1 MLRLLDYLAFLL
13 LTGAGLAV
21 GCYFSFRNKKSHG
34 ARVDEIF
41 LGSKS
46 LRMIP
51 LAASYLATAASA
63 SGVVGL
69 PAHMYAYGLHL
80 AWVCVLNILLIPF
93 AVIVVVPV
101 FYELDTTS
109 VFQYVRMRYNTT
121 ISVITALTYILLS
134 QMVGAIAIFASSVA
148 VSTVFNTSA
157 TWCSIVVGITATAY
171 TAMGGLRGV
180 VWADCLQAL
189 LTVSAPIVVMAKVSL
204 DAMNARQRLTSLPL
218 LCTVSECAN
227 EQTVPTMLSNAE
239 ETLTTDDKP
248 ATIGALSD
256 RVPITEQT
264 NDSPP
269 GEDMDEDTPPL
280 AIDTDTIEDEAYN
293 GACWKVV
300 RNKRRARNAAAHE
313 TASLRQ
319 NASEHPSAEPKQSG
333 PKRLPPLP
341 LRDEK
346 VILRP
351 LGGLRLDKWPRPT
364 LATALWTAAGV
375 SPNDRRDLILRT
387 RPEQNLAIISTPSSH
402 VADALLNIQ
411 ELSISQRTYPVS
423 AYLATPDDSCKGI
436 VPGLEPGTPSHMLV
450 EEMQASGIQIL
461 QARMMGQTNI
471 ALVTFEGLRV
481 PRFVRFLGAELR
493 CYPHRP
499 RQPVCKTCLKL
510 GHPADH
516 CPTPDVTIC
525 EQCGID
531 NPIPSHPC
539 SPRCKSC
546 GGDHP
551 TTEPKC
557 PQRQRQPFN
566 RAWVKKAI
574 EDEQRQL
581 KASTNAYPPSATTP
595 ASGISFKKAG
605 WSRSKTPSRSR
616 PKARVNSKSRS
627 RSRSQSSS
635 ARNQVK
641 RQTTPASQ
649 ASPQPY
655 KNALLNKL
663 ATSAA
668 TPDRQQARAPEN
680 TNAKGAPREL
690 EAAIERTN
698 ARIQAAIESAR
709 QESLALRQ
717 EIISVIHASEE
728 RTHALFAELR
738 TPAGFQIRA
747 SPATPYRCKKI
758 APILTPGGFLSRG

>member
-1 MLRLLDYLAFLL
+1 MS
-13 LTGAGLAV
+13 LTV
-21 GCYFSFRNKKSHG
+21 G
-34 ARVDEIF
+34 
-41 LGSKS
+41 
-46 LRMIP
+46 
-51 LAASYLATAASA
+51 TA
-63 SGVVGL
+63 
-69 PAHMYAYGLHL
+69 P
-80 AWVCVLNILLIPF
+80 P
-93 AVIVVVPV
+93 
-101 FYELDTTS
+101 
-109 VFQYVRMRYNTT
+109 R
-121 ISVITALTYILLS
+121 ALTDD
-134 QMVGAIAIFASSVA
+134 IANHGPA
-148 VSTVFNTSA
+148 
-157 TWCSIVVGITATAY
+157 
-171 TAMGGLRGV
+171 
-180 VWADCLQAL
+180 
-189 LTVSAPIVVMAKVSL
+189 
-204 DAMNARQRLTSLPL
+204 ARQRLTSLPL

-256 RVPITEQT
+256 RDAASVPITEQT

-269 GEDMDEDTPPL
+269 GEDMDEDTTPL

-387 RPEQNLAIISTPSSH
+387 RPEQNLAIVSTPSSH

-423 AYLATPDDSCKGI
+423 AYLAAPDDSCKGI

-481 PRFVRFLGAELR
+481 PRFVRFLGVELR

-510 GHPADH
+510 GHRADH
-516 CPTPDVTIC
+516 CPTPD
-525 EQCGID
+525 
-531 NPIPSHPC
+531 
-539 SPRCKSC
+539 
-546 GGDHP
+546 
-551 TTEPKC
+551 
-557 PQRQRQPFN
+557 
-566 RAWVKKAI
+566 
-574 EDEQRQL
+574 RQL
-581 KASTNAYPPSATTP
+581 KASTKVDPPSATTP
-595 ASGISFKKAG
+595 ASGTSFKKAG
-605 WSRSKTPSRSR
+605 RSRSKTPSRSR

-655 KNALLNKL
+655 KKALLNKL

-668 TPDRQQARAPEN
+668 TPDRQQAQAPEN
-680 TNAKGAPREL
+680 TNAKAAPREVVSS
-690 EAAIERTN
+690 N
-698 ARIQAAIESAR
+698 AFPKKRDILLSEPCLFCLIFVD
-709 QESLALRQ
+709 LILR
-717 EIISVIHASEE
+717 
-728 RTHALFAELR
+728 LLR
-738 TPAGFQIRA
+738 
-747 SPATPYRCKKI
+747 
-758 APILTPGGFLSRG
+758 SRLLIVV

>member
-1 MLRLLDYLAFLL
+1 
-13 LTGAGLAV
+13 
-21 GCYFSFRNKKSHG
+21 
-34 ARVDEIF
+34 
-41 LGSKS
+41 
-46 LRMIP
+46 
-51 LAASYLATAASA
+51 
-63 SGVVGL
+63 
-69 PAHMYAYGLHL
+69 
-80 AWVCVLNILLIPF
+80 
-93 AVIVVVPV
+93 
-101 FYELDTTS
+101 
-109 VFQYVRMRYNTT
+109 
-121 ISVITALTYILLS
+121 
-134 QMVGAIAIFASSVA
+134 
-148 VSTVFNTSA
+148 
-157 TWCSIVVGITATAY
+157 
-171 TAMGGLRGV
+171 
-180 VWADCLQAL
+180 
-189 LTVSAPIVVMAKVSL
+189 
-204 DAMNARQRLTSLPL
+204 
-218 LCTVSECAN
+218 
-227 EQTVPTMLSNAE
+227 MLSNAE

-248 ATIGALSD
+248 AAIGALSD
-256 RVPITEQT
+256 RDAASVPITEQT

-269 GEDMDEDTPPL
+269 GEDMDEDTTPL

-300 RNKRRARNAAAHE
+300 RNKRRARNAAAYE

-423 AYLATPDDSCKGI
+423 AYLAAPDDSCKGI

-510 GHPADH
+510 GHRADH

-525 EQCGID
+525 EQCGIE

-581 KASTNAYPPSATTP
+581 KASTNADPPSATTP
-595 ASGISFKKAG
+595 ASGTSFKKAG
-605 WSRSKTPSRSR
+605 RSRSKTPSRSR

-655 KNALLNKL
+655 KKALLNKL

-668 TPDRQQARAPEN
+668 TPDRQQAQAPEN
-680 TNAKGAPREL
+680 TNAKAAPREVSCPRDPPQLAPPQPSPHNMSPSTPLPNTHSNPFPEIARLRRDMEARHAHMHAQL

-728 RTHALFAELR
+728 RTHALFAELVSR
-738 TPAGFQIRA
+738 LDSISAPLPDSKSARPQPPLTGARRSHPYSRPAA
-747 SPATPYRCKKI
+747 SSLEDDGDP
-758 APILTPGGFLSRG
+758 

>member
-1 MLRLLDYLAFLL
+1 
-13 LTGAGLAV
+13 
-21 GCYFSFRNKKSHG
+21 
-34 ARVDEIF
+34 
-41 LGSKS
+41 
-46 LRMIP
+46 
-51 LAASYLATAASA
+51 
-63 SGVVGL
+63 
-69 PAHMYAYGLHL
+69 
-80 AWVCVLNILLIPF
+80 
-93 AVIVVVPV
+93 
-101 FYELDTTS
+101 
-109 VFQYVRMRYNTT
+109 
-121 ISVITALTYILLS
+121 
-134 QMVGAIAIFASSVA
+134 
-148 VSTVFNTSA
+148 
-157 TWCSIVVGITATAY
+157 
-171 TAMGGLRGV
+171 
-180 VWADCLQAL
+180 
-189 LTVSAPIVVMAKVSL
+189 
-204 DAMNARQRLTSLPL
+204 
-218 LCTVSECAN
+218 
-227 EQTVPTMLSNAE
+227 MLSNAE

-256 RVPITEQT
+256 RDAASVPITEQT

-351 LGGLRLDKWPRPT
+351 LGDLRLDKWPRPT

-387 RPEQNLAIISTPSSH
+387 RPEQNLAIVSTPSSH

-423 AYLATPDDSCKGI
+423 AYLAAPDDSCK
-436 VPGLEPGTPSHMLV
+436 EPG
-450 EEMQASGIQIL
+450 
-461 QARMMGQTNI
+461 R
-471 ALVTFEGLRV
+471 
-481 PRFVRFLGAELR
+481 
-493 CYPHRP
+493 
-499 RQPVCKTCLKL
+499 
-510 GHPADH
+510 
-516 CPTPDVTIC
+516 
-525 EQCGID
+525 
-531 NPIPSHPC
+531 
-539 SPRCKSC
+539 
-546 GGDHP
+546 
-551 TTEPKC
+551 
-557 PQRQRQPFN
+557 
-566 RAWVKKAI
+566 KKAI

-581 KASTNAYPPSATTP
+581 KASTNADPPTATIP
-595 ASGISFKKAG
+595 ASGTSFKKAG
-605 WSRSKTPSRSR
+605 RSRSKTPSRSR
-616 PKARVNSKSRS
+616 PKARVNSKYRS
-627 RSRSQSSS
+627 RSRFQSSS

-655 KNALLNKL
+655 KKALLNKL

-668 TPDRQQARAPEN
+668 TPDRQQAQAPEN
-680 TNAKGAPREL
+680 TNAKAAPREVSCPRDPPELALPQPSPHNTSPSTPLPNTHSDSFPEIARLRRDMEARHAHMHAQL

-728 RTHALFAELR
+728 RTHALFAELVSR
-738 TPAGFQIRA
+738 LDSISAPLPASKSARLQPPLTGARRSHPYSRPAA
-747 SPATPYRCKKI
+747 SSLEDDGDP
-758 APILTPGGFLSRG
+758 

>member
-1 MLRLLDYLAFLL
+1 
-13 LTGAGLAV
+13 
-21 GCYFSFRNKKSHG
+21 
-34 ARVDEIF
+34 
-41 LGSKS
+41 
-46 LRMIP
+46 
-51 LAASYLATAASA
+51 
-63 SGVVGL
+63 
-69 PAHMYAYGLHL
+69 
-80 AWVCVLNILLIPF
+80 
-93 AVIVVVPV
+93 
-101 FYELDTTS
+101 
-109 VFQYVRMRYNTT
+109 
-121 ISVITALTYILLS
+121 
-134 QMVGAIAIFASSVA
+134 
-148 VSTVFNTSA
+148 
-157 TWCSIVVGITATAY
+157 
-171 TAMGGLRGV
+171 
-180 VWADCLQAL
+180 
-189 LTVSAPIVVMAKVSL
+189 
-204 DAMNARQRLTSLPL
+204 
-218 LCTVSECAN
+218 
-227 EQTVPTMLSNAE
+227 MLSNAE

-248 ATIGALSD
+248 AAIGALSD
-256 RVPITEQT
+256 RDAASVPITEQT

-269 GEDMDEDTPPL
+269 GEDMDEDTTPL

-300 RNKRRARNAAAHE
+300 RNKRRARNAAAYE

-411 ELSISQRTYPVS
+411 ELSINQRTYPVS
-423 AYLATPDDSCKGI
+423 AYLAAPDDSCKGI

-481 PRFVRFLGAELR
+481 PRFVRFLVAELR

-510 GHPADH
+510 GHRADH

-525 EQCGID
+525 EQCGIE

-557 PQRQRQPFN
+557 PQSQRQPFN

-581 KASTNAYPPSATTP
+581 KASTNADPPSATTP
-595 ASGISFKKAG
+595 ASGTSFKKAG
-605 WSRSKTPSRSR
+605 RSRSKTPSRSR

-655 KNALLNKL
+655 KKALLNKL

-668 TPDRQQARAPEN
+668 TPDRQQAQAPEN
-680 TNAKGAPREL
+680 TNAKAAPRELAPPQPSPHNMSPSTPLPNTHSNPFPEIARLRRDMEARHAHMHAQL

>member
-1 MLRLLDYLAFLL
+1 MS
-13 LTGAGLAV
+13 LTV
-21 GCYFSFRNKKSHG
+21 G
-34 ARVDEIF
+34 
-41 LGSKS
+41 
-46 LRMIP
+46 
-51 LAASYLATAASA
+51 TA
-63 SGVVGL
+63 
-69 PAHMYAYGLHL
+69 P
-80 AWVCVLNILLIPF
+80 P
-93 AVIVVVPV
+93 
-101 FYELDTTS
+101 
-109 VFQYVRMRYNTT
+109 R
-121 ISVITALTYILLS
+121 ALTDD
-134 QMVGAIAIFASSVA
+134 IANHGPA
-148 VSTVFNTSA
+148 
-157 TWCSIVVGITATAY
+157 
-171 TAMGGLRGV
+171 
-180 VWADCLQAL
+180 
-189 LTVSAPIVVMAKVSL
+189 
-204 DAMNARQRLTSLPL
+204 ARQRLTSLPL

-248 ATIGALSD
+248 AAIGALSD
-256 RVPITEQT
+256 RDAASVPITEQT

-269 GEDMDEDTPPL
+269 GEDMDEDTTPL

-300 RNKRRARNAAAHE
+300 RNKRRARNAAAYE
-313 TASLRQ
+313 TASLR
-319 NASEHPSAEPKQSG
+319 
-333 PKRLPPLP
+333 
-341 LRDEK
+341 
-346 VILRP
+346 
-351 LGGLRLDKWPRPT
+351 LRLDKWPRPT

-423 AYLATPDDSCKGI
+423 AYLAAPDDSCKGI

-450 EEMQASGIQIL
+450 EELQASGIQIL

-510 GHPADH
+510 GHRADH

-525 EQCGID
+525 EQCGIE
-531 NPIPSHPC
+531 NPTPSHPC

-581 KASTNAYPPSATTP
+581 KASTNADPPSATTP
-595 ASGISFKKAG
+595 ASGTSFKKAG
-605 WSRSKTPSRSR
+605 RSRSKTPSRSR

-655 KNALLNKL
+655 KKALLNKL

-668 TPDRQQARAPEN
+668 TPDRQQAQAPEN
-680 TNAKGAPREL
+680 TNAKAAPREVSCPRDPSQLAPPQPSPHNMSPSTPLPNTHSNPFPEIARLRRDMEARHAHMHAQL
-690 EAAIERTN
+690 EAAIESTN

-728 RTHALFAELR
+728 RTHALFAELVSCLDSISAPLLDSKSAR
-738 TPAGFQIRA
+738 PQPPLTGARRSHPYSRPAA
-747 SPATPYRCKKI
+747 SSLEDDGDP
-758 APILTPGGFLSRG
+758 

>member
-1 MLRLLDYLAFLL
+1 MESWDPTSNRIPGSPYRVKNETRLSVFPRDRLLHLRADRAHFKVDRADKDSMADLGPNLEEVVHLHVLL
-13 LTGAGLAV
+13 MASSVLRPRCADV
-21 GCYFSFRNKKSHG
+21 FSHG
-34 ARVDEIF
+34 A
-41 LGSKS
+41 
-46 LRMIP
+46 P
-51 LAASYLATAASA
+51 LSDLCFGFSSTPVPDSCTPYDSPSGPELPDT
-63 SGVVGL
+63 SGV
-69 PAHMYAYGLHL
+69 
-80 AWVCVLNILLIPF
+80 
-93 AVIVVVPV
+93 
-101 FYELDTTS
+101 
-109 VFQYVRMRYNTT
+109 
-121 ISVITALTYILLS
+121 
-134 QMVGAIAIFASSVA
+134 
-148 VSTVFNTSA
+148 
-157 TWCSIVVGITATAY
+157 
-171 TAMGGLRGV
+171 
-180 VWADCLQAL
+180 
-189 LTVSAPIVVMAKVSL
+189 
-204 DAMNARQRLTSLPL
+204 
-218 LCTVSECAN
+218 
-227 EQTVPTMLSNAE
+227 
-239 ETLTTDDKP
+239 TL
-248 ATIGALSD
+248 IGALSD
-256 RVPITEQT
+256 RDAASVPITEQT

-269 GEDMDEDTPPL
+269 GEDMDEDTTPL

-300 RNKRRARNAAAHE
+300 RNKRRARNAAAYE

-387 RPEQNLAIISTPSSH
+387 RPEQNLAIVSTPSSH

-423 AYLATPDDSCKGI
+423 AYLAAPDDSCKGI
-436 VPGLEPGTPSHMLV
+436 VPGLEPGTSSHMLV

-510 GHPADH
+510 GHRADH

-525 EQCGID
+525 EQCGIE

-581 KASTNAYPPSATTP
+581 KASTNADPPSATTP
-595 ASGISFKKAG
+595 ASGTSFKKAG
-605 WSRSKTPSRSR
+605 RSRSKTPSRSR

-655 KNALLNKL
+655 KKALLNKL

-668 TPDRQQARAPEN
+668 TPDRQQAQAPEN
-680 TNAKGAPREL
+680 TNAKAAPREPCLRSHSDSREKEDFQGTVAGADVPVNSGDRLDHLWADRARFL
-690 EAAIERTN
+690 EGRAHFQVDRGDKDSLGDPGSDPEEVVHFHVLVAAR
-698 ARIQAAIESAR
+698 AVAVVCVVLVSAAYPNKYN
-709 QESLALRQ
+709 
-717 EIISVIHASEE
+717 ASEHPAH
-728 RTHALFAELR
+728 RYIDLCSRRHSDSRAEEDFHGLVVGADVVV
-738 TPAGFQIRA
+738 TCAVLVSAVFPNKCSA
-747 SPATPYRCKKI
+747 SEPPVHQSIDNVFCRPGQRCVFEKVVCVRSPCP
-758 APILTPGGFLSRG
+758 PIPQCV

>member
-1 MLRLLDYLAFLL
+1 
-13 LTGAGLAV
+13 
-21 GCYFSFRNKKSHG
+21 
-34 ARVDEIF
+34 
-41 LGSKS
+41 
-46 LRMIP
+46 
-51 LAASYLATAASA
+51 
-63 SGVVGL
+63 
-69 PAHMYAYGLHL
+69 
-80 AWVCVLNILLIPF
+80 
-93 AVIVVVPV
+93 
-101 FYELDTTS
+101 
-109 VFQYVRMRYNTT
+109 
-121 ISVITALTYILLS
+121 
-134 QMVGAIAIFASSVA
+134 
-148 VSTVFNTSA
+148 
-157 TWCSIVVGITATAY
+157 
-171 TAMGGLRGV
+171 
-180 VWADCLQAL
+180 
-189 LTVSAPIVVMAKVSL
+189 
-204 DAMNARQRLTSLPL
+204 
-218 LCTVSECAN
+218 
-227 EQTVPTMLSNAE
+227 
-239 ETLTTDDKP
+239 
-248 ATIGALSD
+248 
-256 RVPITEQT
+256 
-264 NDSPP
+264 
-269 GEDMDEDTPPL
+269 MDEDTPPL

-313 TASLRQ
+313 TASLCQ

-387 RPEQNLAIISTPSSH
+387 RPEQNLAIVSTPSSH

-423 AYLATPDDSCKGI
+423 AYLAAPDDSCKGI

-510 GHPADH
+510 GHRADH

-525 EQCGID
+525 EQ
-531 NPIPSHPC
+531 
-539 SPRCKSC
+539 
-546 GGDHP
+546 
-551 TTEPKC
+551 
-557 PQRQRQPFN
+557 
-566 RAWVKKAI
+566 AWVKKAI

-581 KASTNAYPPSATTP
+581 KASTNADPPSATTP
-595 ASGISFKKAG
+595 ASGTSFKKAG
-605 WSRSKTPSRSR
+605 RSRSKTPSRSR

-655 KNALLNKL
+655 KKALLNKL

-668 TPDRQQARAPEN
+668 TPDRQQAQAPEN
-680 TNAKGAPREL
+680 TNAKAAPREVSCPRDPPQLAPPQPSPHNTSPSTTLPNTHSDPFPEIARLRRDMEARHAHMHAQL

-728 RTHALFAELR
+728 RTHALFAELVSR
-738 TPAGFQIRA
+738 LDSISAPLPDSKSARPQPPLTGARRSHPYSRPAA
-747 SPATPYRCKKI
+747 SSLEDDGDP
-758 APILTPGGFLSRG
+758 